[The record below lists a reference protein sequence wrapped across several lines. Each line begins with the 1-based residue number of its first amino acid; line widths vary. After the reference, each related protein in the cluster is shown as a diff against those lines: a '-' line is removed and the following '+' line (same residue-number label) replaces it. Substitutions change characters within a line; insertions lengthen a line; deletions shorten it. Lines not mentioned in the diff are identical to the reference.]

1 MSAVSLYDRLGGEEA
16 IYAIAADIFDNHSK
30 NPVIKAR
37 YVNSDRA
44 EVIRKVGEF
53 FAAGVGGPHPYTGK
67 DMRTAHTSMNIN
79 EAEYMAVL
87 DDVMAALDK
96 HGVGQ
101 REKEEVLAILYG
113 LKDEIIRV

>member
-1 MSAVSLYDRLGGEEA
+1 MSTASLYDRLGGEA
-16 IYAIAADIFDNHSK
+16 KIYAIAADIFNNHIQ

-37 YVNSDRA
+37 YVDSNRA

-67 DMRTAHTSMNIN
+67 DMQSAHLGMNIN
-79 EAEYMAVL
+79 EAEYMAVI
-87 DDVMAALDK
+87 DDVLAALDK
-96 HGVGQ
+96 HGVGS

-113 LKDEIIRV
+113 LKAEIIRV